1 MNKNTCIRS
10 AITNGTPVP
19 SPRVRATSGLRG
31 DEHREARQ
39 RPLQQQPWSRVDA
52 ATGGL
57 LFAVQLKGREPT
69 IKAKESGRSQA
80 LRQILAAVLAANA
93 RERTECCILAG

>member
-1 MNKNTCIRS
+1 MNKNTGIQG

-19 SPRVRATSGLRG
+19 SPQVRGASGLRG

-39 RPLQQQPWSRVDA
+39 RPLQQQPWSQADA

-57 LFAVQLKGREPT
+57 LFAVLLKGREPA
-69 IKAKESGRSQA
+69 IKAKERAAPKRSGRSSLLSSPRMQGKGRNVA
-80 LRQILAAVLAANA
+80 S
-93 RERTECCILAG
+93 

>member
-1 MNKNTCIRS
+1 MNKNTGIQG

-19 SPRVRATSGLRG
+19 SPRVRVTSGLRG
-31 DEHREARQ
+31 DEHWEARQ

-57 LFAVQLKGREPT
+57 LFAVPLKGREPA
-69 IKAKESGRSQA
+69 IKAKERAAPKRSGRSSLPSSPRMRGKGRNVA
-80 LRQILAAVLAANA
+80 S
-93 RERTECCILAG
+93 